1 MGAAGAVTLW
11 IACAEDP
18 TGAIRGGIARVTPS
32 ATYAEVV
39 VGDSSTFS
47 VRAVDGQGNPL
58 PILPTVTVAD
68 ANVATVTVDQG
79 SSGNPLPQTNFR
91 VRGVTFGSTTIT
103 MTAGGRTAQM
113 TVQTLPQL
121 IEITAPASLRSGET
135 ATISARAVDATG
147 ETVAGVP
154 IALSVDDE
162 TVLAFD
168 DVTLEIEAILAGV
181 AVISA
186 TGPAGETGGVPV
198 AEGVAAVTVLAGPPV
213 AAALE
218 ATDFGAVAAAGTST
232 LEVVVTDAEGNQN
245 NEPEEILSVMAMSS
259 NVAVATVVAMINDT
273 IIEDIDTGEP
283 IDTLRRVFVEVT
295 GVAAG
300 SVDITGSVETTGGTF
315 DLGSSPAT
323 VLAPV
328 ITAAAPSG
336 GFGSTITINGI
347 GLMAA
352 GFETR
357 VLVDGLAVGDITV
370 ISDTEI
376 EARMPTFDMPG
387 TSDLE
392 VSVGG
397 ILSSNADTWEQT
409 DSFDEAA
416 TEPNDLVLGGT
427 PADVSLPLQVS
438 GAFSAEPIDPDVFGA
453 GNDYFQFTLAQDA
466 TIHVLFEWTGGPDND
481 AYVTDAAFTDFQCG
495 FAGATGNVP
504 EDFTC
509 DLAAGDY
516 FLILSNFDLE
526 DATYDILVEIQ

>member
-300 SVDITGSVETTGGTF
+300 SVDITGSVETTEGTF

-323 VLAPV
+323 VLDPI

-336 GFGSTITINGI
+336 GFGSMITINGS

-352 GFETR
+352 GFETD
-357 VLVDGLAVGDITV
+357 VSVDGLLLGNINVV
-370 ISDTEI
+370 SDTEI
-376 EARMPTFDMPG
+376 EAQMPTFG
-387 TSDLE
+387 TAGTFDLE
-392 VSVGG
+392 VVVGG
-397 ILSSNADTWEQT
+397 IVSNADTWTQT
-409 DSFDEAA
+409 DAFDATA
-416 TEPNDLVLGGT
+416 TEP
-427 PADVSLPLQVS
+427 
-438 GAFSAEPIDPDVFGA
+438 
-453 GNDYFQFTLAQDA
+453 
-466 TIHVLFEWTGGPDND
+466 DND
-481 AYVTDAAFTDFQCG
+481 DPGLAPVISVPFEFSG
-495 FAGATGNVP
+495 SFAGAP
-504 EDFTC
+504 EEDDFF
-509 DLAAGDY
+509 
-516 FLILSNFDLE
+516 FLTISKDVTVDIDLE
-526 DATYDILVEIQ
+526 WTPDKDLDILVTDGAFTAFVCVDGATGAAPEHSECGMDAGDFLLWLNDFDAAANGDTTPVTYTVRGTRQ